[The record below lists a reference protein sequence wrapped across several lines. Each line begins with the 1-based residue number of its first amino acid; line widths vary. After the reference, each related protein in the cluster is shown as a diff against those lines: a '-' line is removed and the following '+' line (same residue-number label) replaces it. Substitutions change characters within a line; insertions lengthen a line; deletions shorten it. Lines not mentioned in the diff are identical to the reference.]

1 MQISVDCETLL
12 KSLVFMA
19 EGVATTIGE
28 NGARAMMRLAG
39 HRAAADLL
47 EALPLV
53 LEVDEAIKRVGPVMV
68 ELGFVGGIA
77 VVDDM
82 HLVVSGNAVVSM
94 LQRLEREPRR
104 HPACYDAIGLFE
116 GFVHVLSKT
125 RVSIVHHEQRDDSE
139 TWTLQE

>member
-1 MQISVDCETLL
+1 MQINVDCEMLL

-28 NGARAMMRLAG
+28 NGAWATMRLAG
-39 HRAAADLL
+39 HRAAVDLL

-94 LQRLEREPRR
+94 L
-104 HPACYDAIGLFE
+104 
-116 GFVHVLSKT
+116 
-125 RVSIVHHEQRDDSE
+125 
-139 TWTLQE
+139 